1 MRHMPGPDA
10 TVDTPFGHS
19 VSFAPP
25 VPSRH
30 VPASGSWG
38 SVAVGPVRHAD
49 PLVHGAAGDRMNGYP
64 IQPAKVQRPPLR
76 AETLA
81 PGRLLRRLAAHNPP
95 PAMPL

>member
-38 SVAVGPVRHAD
+38 SVAVGPATPAD

-64 IQPAKVQRPPLR
+64 IS
-76 AETLA
+76 
-81 PGRLLRRLAAHNPP
+81 LRRSAAAVAGRDARPGPSPRLARRDSLIA
-95 PAMPL
+95 